1 MATIS
6 VGIFGPINFGSQRG
20 TIVDP
25 TRGARVVRSG
35 QIHTFYQLDRDYKGR
50 YGAHMVH
57 LRKPLLEWAGNDL
70 IRIGLRIKLNSA
82 WCGDPLPILD
92 QWHYFHEN
100 ALAAPLVIGGKP
112 MGPDYSLFVITDLK
126 EIQKNWLPN
135 GQLIAAE
142 LDVHFEEYIPS
153 VDIGSNV
160 SLTGGIPGFEGQF
173 F

>member
-1 MATIS
+1 
-6 VGIFGPINFGSQRG
+6 
-20 TIVDP
+20 
-25 TRGARVVRSG
+25 
-35 QIHTFYQLDRDYKGR
+35 
-50 YGAHMVH
+50 MVH